1 MRLTLGVAAAG
12 LVLAAA
18 GSPRLDRDTAAW
30 WSTTAQLSNDSM
42 EGRDTGSAAYDRA
55 ARMVAEKFRAAGL
68 KPAGEQGGWFQR
80 VPMHEIRVP
89 SATIMAGNRK
99 LTFLHD
105 VTVAPAFGMP
115 ARVNAALAYGGYCSA
130 DALRDVR
137 NKIVICHGTHRAGL
151 PGAAEREKAV
161 RAAGAAGMLTI
172 ADPGFTVEPPR
183 WPYAYARTVTLATDP
198 RKPDPFLKMTL
209 NAAALGKLV
218 AGRNAAALI
227 AAGSAGKPLP
237 SFDIPARFQARFTI
251 QQRDIASP
259 NVIAWL
265 PGSDPALA
273 NQAIVLTAHLDGYGY
288 GEPVNGDR
296 IYNGTLD
303 DAAYVALLIRL
314 AERRHGQPFR
324 RPILLLVVTG
334 EEKGLLGSKWFVAH
348 PTVPLARIAG
358 DINLDQLRPIF
369 PLELL
374 TVHALNDTTIGD
386 DARAVAQGLG
396 IQVQVDPEPERN
408 LLSRSDNWPFMQA
421 GIPATGFVFGYRPG
435 SRSERIYRQWYRT
448 GYHKPQDDLKQP
460 MDWKAAADFNRFFY
474 ELVERVSD
482 QPAAPGWKSDSK
494 LRPKTGS

>member
-1 MRLTLGVAAAG
+1 MIVVAAAAV
-12 LVLAAA
+12 VLLGAAP
-18 GSPRLDRDTAAW
+18 PRLDPDTAVW
-30 WSTTAQLSNDSM
+30 WATTARLSNDSM
-42 EGRDTGSAAYDRA
+42 EGRDTGSPAYERA
-55 ARMVAEKFRAAGL
+55 ARLVASRFAAAGL
-68 KPAGEQGGWFQR
+68 KPAGQNGSWFQH
-80 VPMHEIRVP
+80 VPMHEIRLP
-89 SATIMAGNRK
+89 RATISVGGRA
-99 LTFLHD
+99 LVFLHD
-105 VTVAPAFGMP
+105 ITVAPTFEMP
-115 ARVNAALAYGGYCSA
+115 THVDAPLAYAGYCDAAALG
-130 DALRDVR
+130 DVR
-137 NKIVICHGTHRAGL
+137 GKIVICHGTHKAGL
-151 PGAAEREKAV
+151 PGAAERETAL
-161 RAAGAAGMLTI
+161 RGAGAAGMLTI

-183 WPYAYARTVTLATDP
+183 WPYAYARTVTLATDA
-198 RKPDPFLKMTL
+198 RKADPFLKMTL
-209 NAAALGKLV
+209 NAAALGKLL
-218 AGRNAAALI
+218 AGTGRSGPALI
-227 AAGSAGKPLP
+227 AAGSAGKTLP
-237 SFDIPARFQARFTI
+237 SFAIPGRFKAQFTI
-251 QQRDIASP
+251 RERDIASP
-259 NVIAWL
+259 NVIALL

-314 AERRHGQPFR
+314 AERRQGQPFR

-348 PTVPLARIAG
+348 PTMPLSRIAA

-374 TVHALNDTTIGD
+374 TVHALADTSLGD
-386 DARAVAQGLG
+386 DARAVAAGLG
-396 IQVQVDPEPERN
+396 IEVQKDPEPERN

-474 ELVERVSD
+474 ALVARVAD
-482 QPAAPGWKSDSK
+482 QPAAPAWKN
-494 LRPKTGS
+494 GSRLSPR